1 MSDLIAQVSRPLA
14 GLAPRVLSKAADGRL
29 PNGLGGF
36 RLSSCYSNARSTLS
50 RRQFT
55 GKATLNLHDPT
66 AGEAVVA
73 ISDVGSMSLA
83 YIKSTG
89 HDVVLSELQRPN
101 LLVPVKG
108 TLSSRNE
115 HMRFKRKDEP
125 WILIGRGTRETTVL
139 PDREAHYEAFVLSM
153 PSRLLG
159 DRLSRV
165 EARGG
170 MVWGDVSKDED
181 LHLARLTLAL
191 ATQVALAGEREIE
204 AHLAEAWT
212 TVVTDQ
218 VKGCLDAFLGP
229 ASRQP
234 PGRVHALSLKY
245 VRKAEEL
252 IYDRPDEIGSLRD
265 IARHVG
271 ISERT
276 LQTAFRKVRGATPTQ
291 VLSQARLHCAR
302 RALLD
307 SNGPTTVSDVCQ
319 MYGIE
324 HHGRFSK
331 LYKEVFGEQPVAT
344 LNSRR
349 TT

>member
-1 MSDLIAQVSRPLA
+1 MSDPIAQVSKPLA
-14 GLAPRVLSKAADGRL
+14 GLAPRVLCKTARDRL
-29 PNGLGGF
+29 PKGLGGF
-36 RLSSCYSNARSTLS
+36 RLSSYYSNERSKLS

-55 GKATLNLHDPT
+55 GKATLNLHNPRD
-66 AGEAVVA
+66 GEAAVA
-73 ISDVGSMSLA
+73 ISDIGSLSLA
-83 YIKSTG
+83 YVKSTG

-115 HMRFKRKDEP
+115 HVQFERKDEP

-139 PDREAHYEAFVLSM
+139 PDPEAHYEAFVLSM
-153 PSRLLG
+153 PSQRLG
-159 DRLSRV
+159 DRLSRL

-170 MVWGDVSKDED
+170 MVWGDASKDQD

-191 ATQVALAGEREIE
+191 ATQVALAGKREIE
-204 AHLAEAWT
+204 ANLADAWT
-212 TVVTDQ
+212 TVLIGQ
-218 VKGCLDAFLGP
+218 INSCLEAFLGP

-234 PGRVHALSLKY
+234 PGRVHALSLTY

-252 IYDRPDEIGSLRD
+252 IYERPDEIGSLRD

-291 VLSQARLHCAR
+291 VLSQARLQCAR

-307 SNGPTTVSDVCQ
+307 RNGPTTVSDVCQ

-344 LNSRR
+344 LTSRR